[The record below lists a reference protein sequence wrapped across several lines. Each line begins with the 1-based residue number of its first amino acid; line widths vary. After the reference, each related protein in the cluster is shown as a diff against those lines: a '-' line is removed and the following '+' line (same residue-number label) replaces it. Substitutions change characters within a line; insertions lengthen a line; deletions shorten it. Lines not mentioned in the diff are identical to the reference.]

1 MAEPASHHSSTLALS
16 ARAQKCSFSLARGG
30 TARARVWALL
40 ALIVASA
47 CARGTQQGPH
57 AAGSRLL
64 GASTSLAPTSLA
76 QADSFDTTVTADP
89 VRGNGADTTLVQAL
103 EQAARAHQL
112 TLDGR
117 LADVALAIADS
128 SNGAQQPPSY
138 PLVRYHAH
146 RAGIAEPT
154 PQVWL
159 ASGPDSK
166 ALLPALQQA
175 LRDATRSTRLTH
187 VGAGAVRLDHGVVIA
202 VALSTRAFSLEAPV
216 PRSLPIGAQ
225 VALGGELA
233 AGYSAPTLAITDPTG
248 NVSRSVLGGAR
259 SFVRQFVADRPGET
273 TLELLASGPEGLA
286 VIAVIPL
293 MVGGS
298 VATRAPALST
308 TPVETDARAVA
319 EHLLAAI
326 NSERA
331 SRKLRPLTSDVRLER
346 VALAH
351 CKDMVEHGFIAH
363 SSKRTGDATLRVQ
376 KAGLD
381 ALLVLENIGRGYSAS
396 ELHTGLMESP
406 GHRGNILHPD
416 AREIGLGVVAE
427 REGDRNAFI
436 VTELFTQLSDSKK

>member
-1 MAEPASHHSSTLALS
+1 LCTAL
-16 ARAQKCSFSLARGG
+16 
-30 TARARVWALL
+30 ALL
-40 ALIVASA
+40 AVSA
-47 CARGTQQGPH
+47 CARGAQQAGPH

-64 GASTSLAPTSLA
+64 GTSSSLAPRLA
-76 QADSFDTTVTADP
+76 QADTFDTTVTAEP
-89 VRGNGADTTLVQAL
+89 VRGNGVDATLVQAL
-103 EQAARAHQL
+103 EQAARAHKL

-159 ASGPDSK
+159 ASGPDTT

-187 VGAGAVRLDHGVVIA
+187 VGAGAVMLDRSVVIA

-216 PRSLPIGAQ
+216 PRSIPVGAQ
-225 VALGGELA
+225 VQLAGELS
-233 AGYSAPTLAITDPTG
+233 AGYSAPTLAITDSAG
-248 NVSRSVLGGAR
+248 GVSRSVLGGGR
-259 SFVRQFVADRPGET
+259 TFVRQFVADRPGET

-293 MVGGS
+293 MVGGQ
-298 VATRAPALST
+298 VATRAPAVAT

-326 NSERA
+326 ASERA
-331 SRKLRPLTSDVRLER
+331 SRKLRPLASDVRLTE

-351 CKDMVEHGFIAH
+351 SQDMVEHGFIAH
-363 SSKRTGDATLRVQ
+363 SSKRTGDATARVQ
-376 KAGLD
+376 RAGLD

-416 AREIGLGVVAE
+416 AREIGIGVVAE

-436 VTELFTQLSDSKK
+436 VTELFTQLSEHTPK